1 MDKFVSD
8 GKMGDVDNGYEIS
21 QESARE
27 WATMSEERKQRA
39 LNVLAKMEAEA
50 RIRAERAS
58 AEARLIEE
66 VVGKEFLEKFGSG

>member
-1 MDKFVSD
+1 MA
-8 GKMGDVDNGYEIS
+8 NGYEMS

-27 WATMSEERKQRA
+27 WATMDEDRKQRA

-50 RIRAERAS
+50 QIRAERAA

-66 VVGKEFLEKFGSG
+66 VVGKQFLEEFGSD